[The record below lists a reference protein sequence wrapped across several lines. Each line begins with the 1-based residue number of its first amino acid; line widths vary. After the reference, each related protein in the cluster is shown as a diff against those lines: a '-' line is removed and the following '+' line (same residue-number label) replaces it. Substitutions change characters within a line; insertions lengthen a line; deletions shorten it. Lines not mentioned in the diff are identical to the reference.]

1 MIKYENI
8 ELIPIEMED
17 LELLKKWKNDDEV
30 FKYLGGGYRPISE
43 NQAQKWVE
51 SLINN
56 NHQYQRFMIK
66 NDKKIG
72 FIGLYNISEVNRTAE
87 LGIYIGEK
95 EYQGKGFAT
104 MAYKALENYA
114 KDWLNIRK
122 INLEVVK
129 DNTRAI
135 KLYEKLDFKV
145 CGNRCLDRFVEG
157 EYRDVVM
164 MEKFINIK
172 DVLNKEK

>member
-1 MIKYENI
+1 MIKYEEI
-8 ELIPIEMED
+8 ELVPIEMED
-17 LELLKKWKNDDEV
+17 LDLLKKWKNDDEV

-43 NQAQKWVE
+43 SQAQKWIE
-51 SLINN
+51 NLINN

-95 EYQGKGFAT
+95 DYQGKGYAK
-104 MAYKALENYA
+104 MAYKALEKYA

-122 INLEVVK
+122 IKLDVVK
-129 DNTRAI
+129 DNVRAI

-145 CGNRCLDRFVEG
+145 CGNRELDRFVEG

-164 MEKFINIK
+164 MEKFI
-172 DVLNKEK
+172 DVN

>member
-1 MIKYENI
+1 MIKYEKI
-8 ELIPIEMED
+8 ELVPIEMED
-17 LELLKKWKNDDEV
+17 LEILKKWKNDDEV
-30 FKYLGGGYRPISE
+30 FKYLGGGYRPISDS
-43 NQAQKWVE
+43 QAQKWIE

-95 EYQGKGFAT
+95 EYQRKGFAT
-104 MAYKALENYA
+104 MAYKAIEKYA
-114 KDWLNIRK
+114 QDWLNIRK
-122 INLEVVK
+122 IKLEVVK
-129 DNTRAI
+129 DNKSAI

-145 CGNRCLDRFVEG
+145 CGNRVLDRFVEG
-157 EYRDVVM
+157 KYRDVIM
-164 MEKFINIK
+164 MEKFI
-172 DVLNKEK
+172 ER